1 MINAV
6 FRFQDKRGIAF
17 FNVLKTSLY
26 AKIEVK
32 NSIPKNIVVTYGMVS
47 SEEAIRNGF

>member
-6 FRFQDKRGIAF
+6 FRFRDKRGIAF

-32 NSIPKNIVVTYGMVS
+32 NSIPKVNC
-47 SEEAIRNGF
+47 